1 MKIDDKLLKLKT
13 ITPLQ
18 KLILGL
24 IIDVPPIVL
33 QFAGGYNNT
42 CADMAK
48 EIGSTRNKVRSEVD
62 DLIERGYISC
72 KVEHRSRVTNI
83 TKKFIDLLNS

>member
-1 MKIDDKLLKLKT
+1 MKINDKLLKLK
-13 ITPLQ
+13 IFTPLQ

-24 IIDVPPIVL
+24 VMDVPPIVM

-62 DLIERGYISC
+62 DLMERGYIAC
-72 KVEHRSRVTNI
+72 KVESRYRLTNI
-83 TKKFIDLLNS
+83 TQKLVELLGS